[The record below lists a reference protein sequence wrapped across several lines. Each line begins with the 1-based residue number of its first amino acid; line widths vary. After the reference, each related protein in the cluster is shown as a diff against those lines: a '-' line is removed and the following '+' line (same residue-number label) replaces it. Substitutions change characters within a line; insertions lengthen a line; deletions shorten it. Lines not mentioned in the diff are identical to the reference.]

1 GSAAGCPGP
10 RRDGRALDV
19 SLVLGRAAVL
29 AHPRARGLHPRRRVG
44 RPRRFSPG
52 DRSGP
57 ETARSEQRDT
67 LFQERPA
74 RQAVTRSLPS
84 RHARLLRPGDPS
96 TPQPDCTATYCLPST
111 AKELGTPVTPE
122 LVVNSHSTAPVFASK
137 ARNFRSFVPP
147 EKTRPPPVVSTG
159 PQFCH
164 LNACVHTFWP
174 VFMFQ
179 ACTSPMLVAPG
190 RRLR

>member
-1 GSAAGCPGP
+1 MPASRSSYTTTGPLDARADYRLTAKTQITPPCGTSVLEPRMSSSAPCMRCA
-10 RRDGRALDV
+10 
-19 SLVLGRAAVL
+19 
-29 AHPRARGLHPRRRVG
+29 
-44 RPRRFSPG
+44 
-52 DRSGP
+52 
-57 ETARSEQRDT
+57 
-67 LFQERPA
+67 
-74 RQAVTRSLPS
+74 
-84 RHARLLRPGDPS
+84 S

-122 LVVNSHSTAPVFASK
+122 LVVKSHSTAPVIASK

-190 RRLR
+190 RRLRVDVGRSMPRYVLPGGYGSVVPSSVLQWLSLAGM